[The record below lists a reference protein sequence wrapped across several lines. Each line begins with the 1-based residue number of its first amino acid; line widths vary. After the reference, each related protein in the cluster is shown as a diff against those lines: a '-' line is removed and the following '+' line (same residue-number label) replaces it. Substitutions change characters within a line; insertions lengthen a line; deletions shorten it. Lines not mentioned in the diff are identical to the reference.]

1 MHVSRRSRDGQRKLI
16 YLYASISGLKFA
28 EMEMSAL
35 LYLLLITNDNTIVIE
50 VVLATL
56 VENFKFSPG
65 RNEIEWH
72 MNDLAVPVIKGST
85 DITPTLPMR
94 LSLIQPP

>member
-1 MHVSRRSRDGQRKLI
+1 
-16 YLYASISGLKFA
+16 
-28 EMEMSAL
+28 MSAL
-35 LYLLLITNDNTIVIE
+35 SYLLLITNDNTIVLE

-56 VENFKFSPG
+56 VESFKFSLG
-65 RNEIEWH
+65 SNEIEWH